1 MPATLNRR
9 ILVVDDMPSMHQD
22 FHKTLTAHC
31 APEQLDQ
38 FENEL
43 FGEAAAPVDE
53 GFELD
58 SAYQGREGLRMVEA
72 ALAAG
77 RPYALAFVDMR
88 MPPGWDGVETIER
101 LWRVDPQLQVVICTA
116 YSDHPWE
123 EVLQRLD
130 VRDRLLIV
138 RKPFDMIEVAQLAR
152 TLTAK
157 WTLARSNGQQLQHL
171 EVMVRNR
178 TRELQAAKEAAEGAN
193 RAKDEFLTNMSHEIR
208 TPMNAILGLS
218 DLLLQTRLDD
228 QQHAYLGKV
237 HAAGEHLMGI
247 LNDIL
252 DFARVDS
259 GALEL
264 ETTVFTLACVLER
277 IEGTLSAKARAKGLA
292 LRVTVDGD
300 VPAQLVGDALR
311 LAQVLMNF
319 TGNAIKFTTHG
330 RIGIHAAVQ
339 SRDADHVVLRL
350 AVSDSGIGISPEQ
363 QRLLFQRF
371 QQADASTTRKFGGTG
386 LGLAISRKLAA
397 LMGGEVGVDS
407 VAGQG
412 STFWVTAR
420 LGVPPAAAATA
431 ATAGDAGDAGDA
443 GSAGSAG
450 DAGSAGNAG
459 AAGAGTAPSP
469 GRQQAAAIVARQ
481 AAVHARLN
489 GGRVLLVEDNETNQV
504 IACAFL
510 QKVGLRVDVAENG
523 QLALDRLE
531 RESYD
536 AVLMDAQ
543 MPVLDGLAA
552 TRVIRGR
559 LGLADL
565 PVLALTASVLPLDRQ
580 RCLEAGMNDFIGKP
594 MELGAMWDV
603 LLKWI
608 PPRLAARG
616 AGPAPAVAASEETHA
631 WGAHADDGR

>member
-319 TGNAIKFTTHG
+319 TGNAIKFTTQG

-431 ATAGDAGDAGDA
+431 GDAGDAGDA
-443 GSAGSAG
+443 G
-450 DAGSAGNAG
+450 
-459 AAGAGTAPSP
+459 
-469 GRQQAAAIVARQ
+469 
-481 AAVHARLN
+481 
-489 GGRVLLVEDNETNQV
+489 
-504 IACAFL
+504 
-510 QKVGLRVDVAENG
+510 
-523 QLALDRLE
+523 
-531 RESYD
+531 
-536 AVLMDAQ
+536 
-543 MPVLDGLAA
+543 
-552 TRVIRGR
+552 
-559 LGLADL
+559 
-565 PVLALTASVLPLDRQ
+565 
-580 RCLEAGMNDFIGKP
+580 
-594 MELGAMWDV
+594 
-603 LLKWI
+603 
-608 PPRLAARG
+608 
-616 AGPAPAVAASEETHA
+616 
-631 WGAHADDGR
+631 